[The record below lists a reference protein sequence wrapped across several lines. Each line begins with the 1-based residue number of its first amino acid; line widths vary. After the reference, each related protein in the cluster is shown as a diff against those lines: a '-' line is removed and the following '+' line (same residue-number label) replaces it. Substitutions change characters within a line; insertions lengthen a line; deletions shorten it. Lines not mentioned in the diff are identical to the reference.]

1 MKKKLI
7 FLFQIIFI
15 YILFLSISFADL
27 QKNLI
32 NKITATKTLSF
43 NFKQNIAEKVEFG
56 NCYIKYPLLMKC
68 IYQNL
73 KQKSVISNGK
83 TVAIIKKKYKKIYYY
98 PIRTTPLF
106 IILKKKLI
114 FLFQI
119 IFIYI
124 LFLSISFADLQ
135 KNLINKI
142 TATKTLS
149 FNFKQNIAEKVEF
162 GNCYI
167 KYPLLMKCIYQNLKQ
182 KSVISNGKTVAI
194 IKKKYKKIY
203 YYPIRT
209 TPLFIILKKEKIL
222 HLIRN
227 NKPTKIDSSIIEFE
241 LNEKKSNKL
250 KILFDK
256 NSLEFKGWKTK
267 DAYSNDVTFI
277 IYDLKTNEII
287 EDEFFKIP
295 KEEDL

>member
-27 QKNLI
+27 QKKLI

-43 NFKQNIAEKVEFG
+43 NFKQK
-56 NCYIKYPLLMKC
+56 
-68 IYQNL
+68 
-73 KQKSVISNGK
+73 
-83 TVAIIKKKYKKIYYY
+83 
-98 PIRTTPLF
+98 
-106 IILKKKLI
+106 
-114 FLFQI
+114 
-119 IFIYI
+119 
-124 LFLSISFADLQ
+124 
-135 KNLINKI
+135 
-142 TATKTLS
+142 
-149 FNFKQNIAEKVEF
+149 IAEKVEF

-250 KILFDK
+250 KIFFDE

-267 DAYSNDVTFI
+267 DAYSNDVSFI

-287 EDEFFKIP
+287 EDEFFEIP

>member
-1 MKKKLI
+1 M
-7 FLFQIIFI
+7 
-15 YILFLSISFADL
+15 
-27 QKNLI
+27 
-32 NKITATKTLSF
+32 
-43 NFKQNIAEKVEFG
+43 
-56 NCYIKYPLLMKC
+56 
-68 IYQNL
+68 
-73 KQKSVISNGK
+73 
-83 TVAIIKKKYKKIYYY
+83 
-98 PIRTTPLF
+98 
-106 IILKKKLI
+106 KKKLI

-227 NKPTKIDSSIIEFE
+227 SKPTKIDSSIIEFE
-241 LNEKKSNKL
+241 LIEKKSNKL
-250 KILFDK
+250 KIFFDE

-267 DAYSNDVTFI
+267 DAYSNDVSFI

-287 EDEFFKIP
+287 EDEFFEIP